1 MKFRLLFISCTI
13 FMIGCEN
20 KKADMII
27 HNGKIYTMND
37 LMPITESVAIGDGKI
52 IALGKYKELDHLIS
66 SKTQIINLNGAM
78 MTPGLIEGHCHFYGL
93 GLAEMQ
99 LN

>member
-66 SKTQIINLNGAM
+66 PKTQIINLNGAM
-78 MTPGLIEGHCHFYGL
+78 MKTIAMATYVKRDGKLFPIGISV
-93 GLAEMQ
+93 
-99 LN
+99 